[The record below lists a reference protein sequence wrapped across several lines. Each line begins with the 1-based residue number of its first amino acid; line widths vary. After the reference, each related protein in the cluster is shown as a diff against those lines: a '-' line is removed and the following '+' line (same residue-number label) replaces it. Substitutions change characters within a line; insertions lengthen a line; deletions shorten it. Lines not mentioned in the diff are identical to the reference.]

1 MARRECPSTN
11 RFYRLSDIMFGT
23 GAAYTDFR
31 HRVISPGGRPTVESS
46 LTLDL
51 QRLFKTGWLKADARI
66 LGLLQWTL
74 VRTGEEAACQRRS
87 KIASVSGA
95 KMHL

>member
-1 MARRECPSTN
+1 MGGYGSGRS
-11 RFYRLSDIMFGT
+11 
-23 GAAYTDFR
+23 
-31 HRVISPGGRPTVESS
+31 GGRPTVESS

-74 VRTGEEAACQRRS
+74 VSTGEETASIGFESDLGQEPVMFSFAGPQRTM
-87 KIASVSGA
+87 A
-95 KMHL
+95 